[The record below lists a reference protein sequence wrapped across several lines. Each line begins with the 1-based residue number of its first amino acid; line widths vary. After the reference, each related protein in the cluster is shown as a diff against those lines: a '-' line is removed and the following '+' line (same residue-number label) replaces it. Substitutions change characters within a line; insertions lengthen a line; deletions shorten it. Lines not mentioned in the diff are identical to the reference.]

1 MASSGGSGIVAPR
14 HPVAS
19 MRAAF
24 EESVAEADGGPGSN
38 GNSSSTLSTGTGAQ
52 IAFGLYL
59 LHDGL
64 AKSDG
69 AVVRIL
75 QGHINDMDQFLSNT
89 TTMLDASTEDIT
101 RRLQNLQVP
110 LDEFGGI
117 SDAFD
122 KMLESREFR
131 KEILER
137 NERVETV
144 ERQTTAALQTTI
156 RDLREGL
163 VAVDELAKYLLDLK
177 EGWRKLNL
185 VRVYAAMTHNCELWF
200 RCCLGLQ
207 LKAARLAE
215 KLSQLQAVG
224 GEIEKRVASAA
235 RRMPVKVPLQPPT
248 TLNLHPQPLHQI
260 FSKVHEVLTPITQDS
275 SRLINTHN
283 PHLRTPQPPPFS
295 RPKAAR

>member
-1 MASSGGSGIVAPR
+1 
-14 HPVAS
+14 

-38 GNSSSTLSTGTGAQ
+38 GNSSSTLSTGTGGRQTGGPKHHWIRKLVAQ

-89 TTMLDASTEDIT
+89 TTMLDASTEDIS

-110 LDEFGGI
+110 LDEFGAI

-122 KMLESREFR
+122 KMLESREFS
-131 KEILER
+131 KEILEK
-137 NERVETV
+137 NEKLEMV
-144 ERQTTAALQTTI
+144 ERQTTAALQTTV

-163 VAVDELAKYLLDLK
+163 IAVDELAKYLLDLK

-235 RRMPVKVPLQPPT
+235 RRMPVKVR
-248 TLNLHPQPLHQI
+248 HPNPYDFTFALLVVCFFFHYH
-260 FSKVHEVLTPITQDS
+260 KHE
-275 SRLINTHN
+275 INQFPYN
-283 PHLRTPQPPPFS
+283 SIMNISLRRS
-295 RPKAAR
+295 

>member
-1 MASSGGSGIVAPR
+1 
-14 HPVAS
+14 

-38 GNSSSTLSTGTGAQ
+38 GNSSSTLSTGTGGRQTGGPKHHWIRKLVAQ

-89 TTMLDASTEDIT
+89 TTMLDASTEDIS

-110 LDEFGGI
+110 LDEFGAI

-122 KMLESREFR
+122 KMLESREFS
-131 KEILER
+131 KEILEK
-137 NERVETV
+137 NEKLEMV
-144 ERQTTAALQTTI
+144 ERQTTAALQTTV

-163 VAVDELAKYLLDLK
+163 IAVDELAKYLLDLK

-235 RRMPVKVPLQPPT
+235 RRMPVKVR
-248 TLNLHPQPLHQI
+248 HPNPYGFTFALLVVCFFFHYH
-260 FSKVHEVLTPITQDS
+260 KHE
-275 SRLINTHN
+275 INQFPYN
-283 PHLRTPQPPPFS
+283 SIMNISLRRS
-295 RPKAAR
+295 